1 MTTAEISDSNGEI
14 LSFDLADILMILE
27 PFARNLEWHVVELET
42 SVLVGASDPQPSVK
56 PWVIE
61 LLNQIRMNSTP
72 TRILWDRLFD
82 LSRNIIQTEMGLL
95 LAIKPGNEPP
105 RHPFDL
111 NSERFEIVVQGVD
124 NTFWAVTSHDDE
136 IINQLKRRFKD
147 VQVVA
152 GTQIYY

>member
-56 PWVIE
+56 PWIIE

-95 LAIKPGNEPP
+95 LAIKPGN
-105 RHPFDL
+105 
-111 NSERFEIVVQGVD
+111 
-124 NTFWAVTSHDDE
+124 
-136 IINQLKRRFKD
+136 
-147 VQVVA
+147 
-152 GTQIYY
+152 